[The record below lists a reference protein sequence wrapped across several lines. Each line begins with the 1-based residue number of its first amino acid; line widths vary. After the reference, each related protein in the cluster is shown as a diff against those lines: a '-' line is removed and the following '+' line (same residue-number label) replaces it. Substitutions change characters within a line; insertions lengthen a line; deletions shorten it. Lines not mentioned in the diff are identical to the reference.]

1 VHFRRLKGSGEASNR
16 YIRLF
21 HQLQTK
27 NMRLK
32 TTLLALLFICTGNH
46 LYAQS
51 GYWTAIPNSS
61 IPGEIFSNHYKPAVF
76 TSFILDETALRARV
90 AGAPL
95 EGTIHPSASAVTILV
110 PNALGAMERYTV
122 VESPVM
128 EPSLADKYPMIRT
141 YLGVGVDHPGAVM
154 RFDLT
159 PNGFNASILS
169 PDRKTIYIN
178 TVDKASGTCV
188 VFDRNGMSIVPGFSC
203 KTEEVKK
210 SKASAEP
217 IVSSADDGKRRTYR
231 LALTVNGEFSLA
243 CLDGTEPNDAAKK
256 AKVLSVLTTD
266 LNRANGIYDRDFG
279 IRMTFPAG
287 MDAIIYLDPFS
298 DPILTT
304 NSDNWNT
311 YCTSIMNGFGNA
323 NFDVGHLIG
332 KVSVV
337 YENGNAGCIGCVCN
351 NAAGNYKGS
360 GFTAHSTV
368 QGDPLVVDY
377 WTHEMGHQF
386 GAYHTFTF
394 NDEGSGANM
403 EPGSGSTIMGYAGI
417 TGSTD
422 VQAHSDDYFHAKS
435 IDQITNAIKGSTP
448 STCAVVT
455 NTGNS
460 TPVVNAGADYTIPKG
475 TPFLLTGSA
484 TDANAGDVLSYCW
497 EQYDVFASGSSTF
510 PNTASTGGPVFRSF
524 SYGTS
529 SSRTFPALASILS
542 GANGSTWEALPNVA
556 RPLNFRLTVRDNA
569 AVGGANQYD
578 NMVINV
584 NGASGPFRVSAPNTG
599 VTWKVGEFQTITW
612 DVAGSNTGAVNCA
625 NVAIELSTDGG
636 NTFPV
641 VLAASTA
648 NDGSHE
654 IVVPNNITAS
664 ARVRIRG
671 IGNIFF
677 DISNSNFVVQ
687 AASASEFVFSNPDA
701 ITACTGSPLSTT
713 LNTSQI
719 LGFSTA
725 INLSASGNPAGSTV
739 VFGSGTI
746 TPGNSTT
753 VSLQGSVA
761 AGTYNITVTGTAGS
775 VIKTRIITFNVIAA
789 SNISLVSPADAAT
802 NVQPNPTFNWSA
814 IAGATNYTLTI
825 ALNPGFTTIYTTV
838 SGITGT
844 SYTSTTSLLPNTQFY
859 WKVTTTSVC
868 GVLSSAAR
876 SLTSSAA
883 SCGNAGSADV
893 PKTISPASPNTVT
906 STLNITGS
914 GTITDVDVVGLT
926 GTHSWISD
934 LKITLRSPSF
944 TTITLFDE
952 ICDDEDDFNINLDDA
967 APTFTFPCPPT
978 GNVSVVPQQSLS
990 AFNSQSC
997 NGTWTLTV
1005 QDKYSQDGGSLTGW
1019 GLRICLSSGSLP
1031 VNWLDFTAK
1040 RNGEKAV
1047 LVQWSTASEL
1057 NNKFYEVQRSTNG
1070 TEFGTIGTVNA
1081 GSASTGV
1088 QQYLFNDLR
1097 PFAGVNYYRLKQ
1109 VDKDGRFTYSAI
1121 VKVAMPNDRTIYTL
1135 TPNPAVNSTTFTAL
1149 SEMKQV
1155 NVRMMDVSG
1164 KTVYSTYS
1172 PLIKAG
1178 EALNLPVSGLAK
1190 GYYLVM
1196 IDSQNGRFTEKL
1208 IVH

>member
-1 VHFRRLKGSGEASNR
+1 
-16 YIRLF
+16 
-21 HQLQTK
+21 
-27 NMRLK
+27 MRLK
-32 TTLLALLFICTGNH
+32 ATLLALLLICIGNH

-51 GYWTAIPNSS
+51 GYWTAIPNAS
-61 IPGEIFSNHYKPAVF
+61 IANEVFSNHYKPAVF
-76 TSFILDETALRARV
+76 TSFILDEAALRAKV
-90 AGAPL
+90 AGAPM
-95 EGTIHPSASAVTILV
+95 EGTIHPKASPVTISV
-110 PNALGAMERYTV
+110 PDASGVMELYKV

-128 EPSLADKYPMIRT
+128 EPALADKYPVIKT
-141 YLGVGVDHPGAVM
+141 YLGIGVDHPGAVM

-159 PNGFNASILS
+159 PNGFHASILS

-178 TVDKASGTCV
+178 TIDKASGTCV
-188 VFDRNGMSIVPGFSC
+188 VFDRNGMTTVTDFAC
-203 KTEEVKK
+203 KTDVLKK
-210 SKASAEP
+210 SKGQADP
-217 IVSSADDGKRRTYR
+217 IVSSADDGQRRTFR
-231 LALTVNGEFSLA
+231 LAVTVNGEFSLA

-256 AKVLSVLTTD
+256 AKVLAVLTTD

-279 IRMTFPAG
+279 IRMTFASG
-287 MDAIIYLDPFS
+287 MDAVIYLDPNT
-298 DPILTT
+298 DPFLTT
-304 NSDNWNT
+304 NTTGWNT
-311 YCTSIMNGFGNA
+311 YCRTTLTSFGIA
-323 NFDVGHLIG
+323 NFDIGHLVG
-332 KVSVV
+332 KTTAGN
-337 YENGNAGCIGCVCN
+337 ENGNAGCIGCVCQN
-351 NAAGNYKGS
+351 GGTNGTFKGS
-360 GFTAHSTV
+360 GFTAHTTV

-394 NDEGSGANM
+394 NDEGSGANI

-435 IDQITNAIKGSTP
+435 IEQITNAIKIQTP

-455 NTGNS
+455 ATGNA
-460 TPVVNAGADYTIPKG
+460 TPTSNAGADYTIPKG

-497 EQYDVFASGSSTF
+497 EQYDVYGSGSNTF
-510 PNTASTGGPVFRSF
+510 PNTSSTSGPVFRSV
-524 SYGTS
+524 SYS
-529 SSRTFPALASILS
+529 ASLSRTVPAIASILS
-542 GANGSTWEALPNVA
+542 GANGSTWEALPA
-556 RPLNFRLTVRDNA
+556 IGRQLNFRFTVRDNSA
-569 AVGGANQYD
+569 LGGGNQFD
-578 NMVINV
+578 DMTVNV
-584 NGASGPFRVSAPNTG
+584 NGSSGPFQVTAPNTG
-599 VTWKVGEFQTITW
+599 LTWKVGEFQTITW

-641 VLAASTA
+641 VIAASTP
-648 NDGSHE
+648 NDGTQE
-654 IVVPNNITAS
+654 VIVPNNITS
-664 ARVRIRG
+664 NARVRIRG
-671 IGNIFF
+671 VGNIFF

-687 AASASEFVFSNPDA
+687 AASASEFAFSNPVA
-701 ITACTGSPLSTT
+701 VTACSGSPLSTT
-713 LNTSQI
+713 LNTAPI

-725 INLSASGNPAGSTV
+725 INLTASGNPGGSTV
-739 VFGSGTI
+739 VFGSNTVN
-746 TPGNSTT
+746 PGNSTT

-761 AGTYNITVTGTAGS
+761 AGTYNVTVTGTAGS
-775 VIKTRIITFNVIAA
+775 VIKTRIITFNVVSA
-789 SNISLVSPADAAT
+789 SSGPVLSSPADGAT
-802 NVQPNPTFNWSA
+802 SQPPAPTFTWA
-814 IAGATNYTLTI
+814 AVPGATSYTFQIST
-825 ALNPGFTTIYTTV
+825 NPAFSSTMNTV

-844 SYTSTTSLLPNTQFY
+844 TYSYSAASLSLPANTVCY
-859 WKVTTTSVC
+859 WKVTAATTCGFISSV
-868 GVLSSAAR
+868 AR
-876 SLTSSAA
+876 SFTTSAA
-883 SCGNAGSADV
+883 SCGNVASTDV
-893 PKTISPASPNTVT
+893 PKTIASASPNTVT
-906 STLNITGS
+906 STLSIAGS

-934 LKITLRSPSF
+934 LKISVQSPSF
-944 TTITLFDE
+944 TTVTLFDE
-952 ICDDEDDFNINLDDA
+952 ICDDQDNFNLNLDDA
-967 APTFTFPCPPT
+967 APIFTFPCPPT

-990 AFNSQSC
+990 AFNGQTC

-1040 RNGEKAV
+1040 RNGDKAV

-1121 VKVAMPNDRTIYTL
+1121 VKVMMPNNKTIYTL
-1135 TPNPAVNSTTFTAL
+1135 TPNPAVTSTTFTAL

-1155 NVRMMDVSG
+1155 NLRMMDVSG

-1172 PLIKAG
+1172 SLIKAG
-1178 EALNLPVSGLAK
+1178 ETLVLPVSGLAK

-1196 IDSQNGRFTEKL
+1196 IDSGNGRFTERL
-1208 IVH
+1208 IVR